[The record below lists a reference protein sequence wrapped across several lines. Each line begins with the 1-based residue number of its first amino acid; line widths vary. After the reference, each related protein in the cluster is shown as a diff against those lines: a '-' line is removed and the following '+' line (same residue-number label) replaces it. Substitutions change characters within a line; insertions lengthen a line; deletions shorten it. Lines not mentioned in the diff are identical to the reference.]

1 MYMENISLQHIQ
13 LCLRYIYD
21 SINCV
26 LDLYDS
32 DVYDSDLYDS
42 DLYDSDIYDSMNCA
56 RKYCGRFYDFQFN
69 YYLI

>member
-1 MYMENISLQHIQ
+1 MKTHEKMYMENISLQHIQ

-26 LDLYDS
+26 L
-32 DVYDSDLYDS
+32 DLYDS